1 MIKNLP
7 STPDAILEMEWGDYE
22 PHFKALQLT
31 QLTSENINDW
41 LLGWS
46 ALADRLDEQ
55 YTRLFV
61 ATTQFTNDEGIEK
74 RFNHFVESV
83 QPQART
89 EEQKL
94 KEKLLASGL
103 QPENFKMGLKKMRA
117 EADIFR
123 EENLELLVEEQ
134 KLNAEYNKILGAQ
147 TVLWEGEERT
157 ASQMYSL
164 LFEKDR
170 AIREKAWKLTV
181 EVRLKNRDAINDLW
195 KKFMAVRLKI
205 AQNAGLPDYRAYVWE
220 QKFRFDYSPE
230 DCKTFHRAI
239 EEVFVP
245 SAKRIFEKRRLKL
258 GLESA
263 RPWDQ
268 MVDTSDE
275 DPLKP
280 YQTVAEL
287 KSKAKNIF
295 TKVDAKFGEYFQIMI
310 DENLLDLDSRK
321 NKAPGGYNLIY
332 GVSQKPF
339 IFMNNTGTHDDVT
352 TLLHEGGHA
361 FHAFEAG
368 VVPYFHERSE
378 NYVPAEF
385 AEVASMAMELLA
397 SPYLTKEHGGFYT
410 EGESARARLD
420 HLEGIITMLPYL
432 TLVDAFQHWIYEN
445 PQEGSDPILCE
456 NQWAELWD
464 RFMPYVD
471 YSGLEDAKK
480 TIWHRQLHIHTLP
493 FYYIEYAFAQL
504 GAVQVWANALKD
516 QKQAVEKYRKA
527 LALGSTVSLPE
538 LFEAAGAKFSFD
550 TQTIKIYVD
559 LIEEQIEKLEQIKN

>member
-1 MIKNLP
+1 MNLP
-7 STPDAILEMEWGDYE
+7 STPEALLVMEWADYE
-22 PHFKALQLT
+22 PHFKALQSS
-31 QLTSENINDW
+31 QLTSENVNEW

-55 YTRLFV
+55 YTRLYV
-61 ATTQFTNDEGIEK
+61 ATTQFTNDEGLEK

-94 KEKLLASGL
+94 KEKLLTSGL
-103 QPENFKMGLKKMRA
+103 QPASFKMGLKKMRA

-123 EENLELLVEEQ
+123 EANLELLVEEQ
-134 KLNAEYNKILGAQ
+134 KLNAEYNRLIGSQ
-147 TVLWEGEERT
+147 IVLWEGEERT

-164 LFEKDR
+164 LFEKDP

-181 EVRLKNRDAINDLW
+181 EARLKNREAINDLW

-205 AQNAGLPDYRAYVWE
+205 AHNVGLPDYRSYVWA

-230 DCKTFHRAI
+230 DCKTFHKAI
-239 EEVFVP
+239 EEVVVP
-245 SAKRIFEKRRLKL
+245 AVKRIYEKRRKKL
-258 GLESA
+258 RIESV

-268 MVDTSDE
+268 LVDISNE
-275 DPLKP
+275 NPLKP
-280 YQTVAEL
+280 YQTVEEL
-287 KSKAKNIF
+287 KSKTKDIF
-295 TKVDAKFGEYFQIMI
+295 TKVDPKFGEYFQTMM

-332 GVSQKPF
+332 GVSKRPF
-339 IFMNNTGTHDDVT
+339 IFMNNTGTHDDVI

-397 SPYLTKEHGGFYT
+397 SPYIAKEHGGFYT
-410 EGESARARLD
+410 EGEAARARLE
-420 HLEGIITMLPYL
+420 HLEGILTFFPYMA
-432 TLVDAFQHWIYEN
+432 LVDAFQHWIYEN
-445 PQEGSDPILCE
+445 PENGSDPILCE
-456 NQWAELWD
+456 NKWGELWD
-464 RFMPYVD
+464 RFLPYID
-471 YSGLEDAKK
+471 YSGLDDAKK
-480 TIWHRQLHIHTLP
+480 TYWHRQLHIHTLP
-493 FYYIEYAFAQL
+493 FYYIEYGLAQL

-516 QKQAVEKYRKA
+516 QKQAVENYRKA

-538 LFEAAGAKFSFD
+538 LFEAADAKFSFD
-550 TQTIKIYVD
+550 AKTLKIYVD
-559 LIEEQIEKLEQIKN
+559 LIEEQMEKLEQVIN

>member
-1 MIKNLP
+1 MLKNLP
-7 STPDAILEMEWGDYE
+7 STPDAILEMEWVDYE
-22 PHFKALQLT
+22 PHFKSLQST
-31 QLTSENINDW
+31 QLTSENVNDW

-74 RFNHFVESV
+74 RFNHFVESI
-83 QPQART
+83 QPKART

-94 KEKLLASGL
+94 KEKLLASSL
-103 QPENFKMGLKKMRA
+103 QPDNFKMGLKKMRA

-134 KLNAEYNKILGAQ
+134 KLNAEYNKNLGSQ

-170 AIREKAWKLTV
+170 AVREKAWRAGV
-181 EVRLKNRDAINDLW
+181 DVRLKNRDAINDLW
-195 KKFMAVRLKI
+195 KKFMAVRIKI
-205 AQNAGLPDYRAYVWE
+205 AQNAGLSDYRAYAWA

-230 DCKTFHRAI
+230 DCKTFHKAI
-239 EEVFVP
+239 EEVVVP
-245 SAKRIFEKRRLKL
+245 AAKRIFEKRRHKL
-258 GLESA
+258 GLESV

-268 MVDTSDE
+268 EVDTSNE
-275 DPLKP
+275 SPLKP
-280 YQTVAEL
+280 YQTVEEL
-287 KSKAKNIF
+287 KSKARDIF
-295 TKVDAKFGEYFQIMI
+295 TKVDPKFGEYFQTMM

-332 GVSQKPF
+332 GVSKRPF
-339 IFMNNTGTHDDVT
+339 IFMNNTGTYDDVV

-397 SPYLTKEHGGFYT
+397 SPYITKEHGGYYT
-410 EGESARARLD
+410 EGEAARARLE

-445 PQEGSDPILCE
+445 PQDGSDPISCE
-456 NQWAELWD
+456 NQWGELWD
-464 RFMPYVD
+464 RFIPYVD

-480 TIWHRQLHIHTLP
+480 TVWHRQLHIHTLP
-493 FYYIEYAFAQL
+493 FYYIEYALAEL

-516 QKQAVEKYRKA
+516 QKQAVENYRKA

-550 TQTIKIYVD
+550 AKTLKIYVD
-559 LIEEQIEKLEQIKN
+559 LLEEQIEKLEQVKS

>member
-1 MIKNLP
+1 MLKNLP
-7 STPDAILEMEWGDYE
+7 STPDAILEMEWVDYE
-22 PHFKALQLT
+22 PHFKSLQST
-31 QLTSENINDW
+31 QLTSENVNDW

-74 RFNHFVESV
+74 RFNHFVESI

-94 KEKLLASGL
+94 KEKLLASSL
-103 QPENFKMGLKKMRA
+103 QPDNFKMGLKKMRA

-134 KLNAEYNKILGAQ
+134 KLNAEYNKNLGSQ

-170 AIREKAWKLTV
+170 AVREKAWRAGV
-181 EVRLKNRDAINDLW
+181 DVRLKNRDAINDLW
-195 KKFMAVRLKI
+195 KKFMAVRIKL
-205 AQNAGLPDYRAYVWE
+205 AQNAGLSDYRAYAWA

-230 DCKTFHRAI
+230 DCKTFHKAI
-239 EEVFVP
+239 EEVVVP
-245 SAKRIFEKRRLKL
+245 AAKRIFEKRRHKL
-258 GLESA
+258 GLESV

-268 MVDTSDE
+268 EVDTSNE
-275 DPLKP
+275 SPLKP
-280 YQTVAEL
+280 YQTVEEL
-287 KSKAKNIF
+287 KSKARDIF
-295 TKVDAKFGEYFQIMI
+295 TKVDPKFGEYFQTMM

-332 GVSQKPF
+332 GVSKRPF
-339 IFMNNTGTHDDVT
+339 IFMNNTGTHDDVV

-397 SPYLTKEHGGFYT
+397 SPYITKEHGGYYT
-410 EGESARARLD
+410 EGEAARARLE

-445 PQEGSDPILCE
+445 PQDGSDPILCE
-456 NQWAELWD
+456 NQWGELWD
-464 RFMPYVD
+464 RFIPYVD

-480 TIWHRQLHIHTLP
+480 TVWHRQLHIHTLP
-493 FYYIEYAFAQL
+493 FYYIEYALAEL

-516 QKQAVEKYRKA
+516 QKQAVENYRKA

-550 TQTIKIYVD
+550 AKTLKIYVD
-559 LIEEQIEKLEQIKN
+559 LLEEQIEKLEQVKS

>member
-1 MIKNLP
+1 MLNNLP
-7 STPDAILEMEWGDYE
+7 SMPDAIIKMEWADYE
-22 PHFKALQLT
+22 PHFKALQASL
-31 QLTSENINDW
+31 LTSENVNEW

-61 ATTQFTNDEGIEK
+61 ATTQYTTDEEIEK
-74 RFNHFVESV
+74 RFNHFVESI
-83 QPQART
+83 QPLART

-103 QPENFKMGLKKMRA
+103 QSKNFKMGLKKMGA
-117 EADIFR
+117 EADIFN
-123 EENLELLVEEQ
+123 EANLELLVEEQ

-147 TVLWEGEERT
+147 TMLWEGEERT
-157 ASQMYSL
+157 ASQMFPL
-164 LFEKDR
+164 LLVRDR

-181 EVRLKNRDAINDLW
+181 ETRLKDRDAINDLW
-195 KKFMAVRLKI
+195 KQFMAVRIKI
-205 AQNAGLPDYRAYVWE
+205 AQNAGLPDYRAYAWA

-230 DCKTFHRAI
+230 DCKTFHKAI
-239 EEVFVP
+239 EEVVVP
-245 SAKRIFEKRRLKL
+245 AVKRIFEKRSEKL
-258 GLESA
+258 GIESV

-268 MVDTSDE
+268 EVDISNAS
-275 DPLKP
+275 PLKP
-280 YQTVAEL
+280 YQTIDEF
-287 KSKAKNIF
+287 KSKTKDIF
-295 TKVDAKFGEYFQIMI
+295 TKVDPKFGEYFQILM

-332 GVSQKPF
+332 GVSKRPF
-339 IFMNNTGTHDDVT
+339 IFMNNTGTHGDVS

-368 VVPYFHERSE
+368 VVPYFHERAE

-397 SPYLTKEHGGFYT
+397 SPYITKEHGGFYT
-410 EGESARARLD
+410 ESEAARARLE
-420 HLEGIITMLPYL
+420 HLEGILTFWPYMA
-432 TLVDAFQHWIYEN
+432 LVDAFQHWIYEN
-445 PQEGSDPILCE
+445 PQDGSDPTQCE
-456 NQWAELWD
+456 NKWAELWD
-464 RFMPYVD
+464 RFMSGID

-480 TIWHRQLHIHTLP
+480 TYWHRQLHIHTIP
-493 FYYIEYAFAQL
+493 FYYIEYGLAQL

-516 QKQAVEKYRKA
+516 QKKSVENYRKA

-550 TQTIKIYVD
+550 TKTLKIYVD
-559 LIEEQIEKLEQIKN
+559 LIEEQMEKLEQVKN

>member
-1 MIKNLP
+1 MLKNLP
-7 STPDAILEMEWGDYE
+7 STPDAILEMEWVDYE
-22 PHFKALQLT
+22 PHFKSLQST
-31 QLTSENINDW
+31 QLTSENVNDW

-74 RFNHFVESV
+74 RFNHFVESI

-94 KEKLLASGL
+94 KEKLLASSL
-103 QPENFKMGLKKMRA
+103 QPDNFKMGLKKMRA

-134 KLNAEYNKILGAQ
+134 KLNAEYNKNLGSQ

-170 AIREKAWKLTV
+170 AVREKAWRAGV
-181 EVRLKNRDAINDLW
+181 DVRLKNRDAINDLW
-195 KKFMAVRLKI
+195 KKFMAVRIKI
-205 AQNAGLPDYRAYVWE
+205 AQNAGLSDYRAYAWA

-230 DCKTFHRAI
+230 DCKTFHKAI
-239 EEVFVP
+239 EEVVVP
-245 SAKRIFEKRRLKL
+245 AAKRIFEKRRHKL
-258 GLESA
+258 GLESV

-268 MVDTSDE
+268 EVDTSNE
-275 DPLKP
+275 SPLKP
-280 YQTVAEL
+280 YQTVEEL
-287 KSKAKNIF
+287 KSKARDIF
-295 TKVDAKFGEYFQIMI
+295 TKVDPKFGEYFQTML

-332 GVSQKPF
+332 GVSKRPF
-339 IFMNNTGTHDDVT
+339 IFMNNTGTHDDVV

-397 SPYLTKEHGGFYT
+397 SPYITKEHGGYYT
-410 EGESARARLD
+410 EGEAARAQLE

-445 PQEGSDPILCE
+445 PQDGSDPILCE
-456 NQWAELWD
+456 NQWGELWD
-464 RFMPYVD
+464 RFIPYVD

-480 TIWHRQLHIHTLP
+480 TVWHRQLHIHTLP
-493 FYYIEYAFAQL
+493 FYYIEYALAEL

-516 QKQAVEKYRKA
+516 QKQAVENYRKA

-550 TQTIKIYVD
+550 AKTLKIYVD
-559 LIEEQIEKLEQIKN
+559 LLEEQIEKLEQVKS

>member
-1 MIKNLP
+1 MLKNLP
-7 STPDAILEMEWGDYE
+7 STPDAILAMEWKDYE
-22 PHFKALQLT
+22 THFKVLQST
-31 QLTSENINDW
+31 ELTSENVNDW

-46 ALADRLDEQ
+46 DLADRLDEQ

-61 ATTQFTNDEGIEK
+61 ATTQFTEDNEIEK
-74 RFNHFVESV
+74 RFNHFVEAI

-94 KEKLLASGL
+94 KEKILASGL
-103 QPENFKMGLKKMRA
+103 QPANFKMGLKKMRA

-123 EENLELLVEEQ
+123 EENLELLVDEQ
-134 KLNAEYNKILGAQ
+134 KLNAEYNKIIGSQ
-147 TVLWEGEERT
+147 TMLWNGEERT
-157 ASQMYSL
+157 ASQMYPL
-164 LFEKDR
+164 LQEQDR
-170 AIREKAWKLTV
+170 AVREKAWQIMT
-181 EVRLKNRDAINDLW
+181 EARLKNRAAINDLW

-205 AQNAGLPDYRAYVWE
+205 AANTDMPNYRSYAWA

-230 DCKTFHRAI
+230 DCKTFHKAI
-239 EEVFVP
+239 EEVVVP
-245 SAKRIFEKRRLKL
+245 AARRIYEKRREKL
-258 GLESA
+258 GIQSV

-268 MVDTSDE
+268 FVDISNT

-280 YQTVAEL
+280 YQTIDEL
-287 KSKAKNIF
+287 KSKAKDIF
-295 TKVDAKFGEYFQIMI
+295 SKVDPQFGKYFQTMI
-310 DENLLDLDSRK
+310 DEDLLDLDSRK

-332 GVSQKPF
+332 GVSQRPF
-339 IFMNNTGTHDDVT
+339 IFMNNSDTHGDVI

-397 SPYLTKEHGGFYT
+397 SPYITKEHGGFYT
-410 EGESARARLD
+410 EAEAARARLE
-420 HLEGIITMLPYL
+420 HLEGIITFWPYMAQ
-432 TLVDAFQHWIYEN
+432 VDAFQHWIYEN
-445 PQEGSDPILCE
+445 PQDSSDPIQCE
-456 NQWAELWD
+456 NKWGELWD
-464 RFMPYVD
+464 RFMAYVD

-480 TIWHRQLHIHTLP
+480 TYWHRQLHIHTSP
-493 FYYIEYAFAQL
+493 FYYIEYGIAEL

-516 QKQAVEKYRKA
+516 QKQAVAEYRKA

-538 LFEAAGAKFSFD
+538 LFEAAGIKFAFD
-550 TQTIKIYVD
+550 SKTLKTHVD
-559 LIEEQIEKLEQIKN
+559 LIEAEMEKLERLRN

>member
-1 MIKNLP
+1 MLKNLP
-7 STPDAILEMEWGDYE
+7 STPDAILEMEWVDYE
-22 PHFKALQLT
+22 PHFKSLQST
-31 QLTSENINDW
+31 QLTSENVNDW

-74 RFNHFVESV
+74 RFNHFVESI

-94 KEKLLASGL
+94 KEKLLASSL
-103 QPENFKMGLKKMRA
+103 QPDNFKMGLKKMRA

-134 KLNAEYNKILGAQ
+134 KLNAEYNKNLGSQ

-170 AIREKAWKLTV
+170 AVREKAWRAGV
-181 EVRLKNRDAINDLW
+181 DVRLKNRDAINDLW
-195 KKFMAVRLKI
+195 KKFMAVRIKI
-205 AQNAGLPDYRAYVWE
+205 AQNAGLSDYRAYAWA

-230 DCKTFHRAI
+230 DCKTFHKAI
-239 EEVFVP
+239 EEVVVP
-245 SAKRIFEKRRLKL
+245 AAKRIFEKRRHKL
-258 GLESA
+258 GLESV

-268 MVDTSDE
+268 EVDTSNE
-275 DPLKP
+275 SPLKP
-280 YQTVAEL
+280 YQTVEEL
-287 KSKAKNIF
+287 KSKARDIF
-295 TKVDAKFGEYFQIMI
+295 TKVDPKFGEYFQTMM

-332 GVSQKPF
+332 GVSKRPF
-339 IFMNNTGTHDDVT
+339 IFMNNTGTYDDVV

-397 SPYLTKEHGGFYT
+397 SPYITKEHGGYYT
-410 EGESARARLD
+410 EGEAARARLE

-445 PQEGSDPILCE
+445 PQDGSDPISCE
-456 NQWAELWD
+456 NQWGELWD
-464 RFMPYVD
+464 RFIPYVD

-480 TIWHRQLHIHTLP
+480 TVWHRQLHIHTLP
-493 FYYIEYAFAQL
+493 FYYIEYALAEL

-516 QKQAVEKYRKA
+516 QKQAVENYRKA

-550 TQTIKIYVD
+550 AKTLKIYVD
-559 LIEEQIEKLEQIKN
+559 LLEEQIEKLEQVKS